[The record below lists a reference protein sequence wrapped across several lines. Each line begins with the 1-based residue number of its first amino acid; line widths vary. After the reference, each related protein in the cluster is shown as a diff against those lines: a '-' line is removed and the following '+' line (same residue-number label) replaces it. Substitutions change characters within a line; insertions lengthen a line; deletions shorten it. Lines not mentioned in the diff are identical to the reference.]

1 MIDFSLIISILLAI
15 GIFIGVDF
23 IFARIIRS
31 HDNITNRLMR
41 KIARISIIAITIVAV
56 IDKFGI
62 LGDMTKT
69 FLTNSALLVAVLGFL
84 LQNTLKN
91 ILAGALLL
99 SSETFKIGQRIRLPE
114 KDISGIIEKIN
125 MRHTVIHLTT
135 NERAIVPNYLLNE
148 AIIVNNDLLDS
159 TTVYPLVITIP
170 LDKDLLA
177 AKQIVRDVINDHD
190 NVLDKDADIIVTT
203 VTKDTVELKTLIK
216 TRDLDTSFDTLSDLR
231 EQVLTNLRQLDYF
244 NK

>member
-56 IDKFGI
+56 IDRFGI

-159 TTVYPLVITIP
+159 TTVYPLIITIR
-170 LDKDLLA
+170 LNQDLHK
-177 AKQIVRDVINDHD
+177 AKQIIRDVIENHQD
-190 NVLDKDADIIVTT
+190 VLNKDADIIVTT

-216 TRDLDTSFDTLSDLR
+216 TRDLDTSFNTLSDLR
-231 EQVLTNLRQLDYF
+231 EQVLTNLCQLNYF
-244 NK
+244 EK

>member
-23 IFARIIRS
+23 IFARVIRK

-41 KIARISIIAITIVAV
+41 KIARISIATITIIAIV
-56 IDKFGI
+56 DRLGI

-114 KDISGIIEKIN
+114 KDISGVIEKIN

-159 TTVYPLVITIP
+159 TTVYPLVITIK
-170 LDKDLLA
+170 LDKNLCM
-177 AKQIVRDVINDHD
+177 AKQIIRDTIENHED
-190 NVLDKDADIIVTT
+190 VLNKDADIIVTT

-216 TRDLDTSFDTLSDLR
+216 TRDLDTSFNTLSDLR
-231 EQVLTNLRQLDYF
+231 EQVLTHLCKLNYF
-244 NK
+244 EK

>member
-56 IDKFGI
+56 IDRFGI

-190 NVLDKDADIIVTT
+190 NVLDKDTDIIVTT

>member
-56 IDKFGI
+56 IDRFGI

-190 NVLDKDADIIVTT
+190 KVLDKDADIIVTT

>member
-23 IFARIIRS
+23 IFSRIIRK

-41 KIARISIIAITIVAV
+41 KIARISIVVIIIIAIA
-56 IDKFGI
+56 DRFGI

-159 TTVYPLVITIP
+159 TTVYPLIIIIP

-190 NVLDKDADIIVTT
+190 NVLNKDADIIVTT

>member
-15 GIFIGVDF
+15 GIFVGVDF

-56 IDKFGI
+56 IDRFGI

>member
-15 GIFIGVDF
+15 GIFVGVDF

-56 IDKFGI
+56 IDRFGI

-69 FLTNSALLVAVLGFL
+69 FLTNSALLVADLGFL

-91 ILAGALLL
+91 IMAGALLL

>member
-23 IFARIIRS
+23 VFSRIIRK

-41 KIARISIIAITIVAV
+41 KIARISIVVIIIIAIA
-56 IDKFGI
+56 DRFGI

-177 AKQIVRDVINDHD
+177 AKQIVRDVINGHD
-190 NVLDKDADIIVTT
+190 NVLNKDADIIVTT

>member
-56 IDKFGI
+56 IDRFGI

>member
-1 MIDFSLIISILLAI
+1 MIDFSLIISIIFAI
-15 GIFIGVDF
+15 VIFIGVDF
-23 IFARIIRS
+23 IFSRVIRK
-31 HDNITNRLMR
+31 HDNITNRIMR
-41 KIARISIIAITIVAV
+41 KIARISIIVITIVAI
-56 IDKFGI
+56 IDR
-62 LGDMTKT
+62 LGVLGGVAKT

-114 KDISGIIEKIN
+114 KDISGIIERIN

-148 AIIVNNDLLDS
+148 SIIVNNDLLDS
-159 TTVYPLVITIP
+159 TTVYPLIITIK
-170 LDKDLLA
+170 LDKDLSV
-177 AKQIVRDVINDHD
+177 AKQIIRDAILTHD
-190 NVLDKDADIIVTT
+190 DVLNKDADTIVTT
-203 VTKDTVELKTLIK
+203 VTKDTVELKTLIQ

-231 EQVLTNLRQLDYF
+231 EQVLTNLCQLNYF
-244 NK
+244 DK

>member
-56 IDKFGI
+56 IDRFGI

-159 TTVYPLVITIP
+159 TTVYPLIITIP

>member
-23 IFARIIRS
+23 IFSRIIRK

-41 KIARISIIAITIVAV
+41 KIARISIVVIIIIAIA
-56 IDKFGI
+56 DRFGI
-62 LGDMTKT
+62 LGDMAKT

-159 TTVYPLVITIP
+159 TTVYPLIIIIP

-177 AKQIVRDVINDHD
+177 AKQIVRDVINNHD
-190 NVLDKDADIIVTT
+190 NVLNKDADIIVTT

>member
-23 IFARIIRS
+23 IFARIVRI

-41 KIARISIIAITIVAV
+41 KIARISIITITIVAV
-56 IDKFGI
+56 IDRFGI

-159 TTVYPLVITIP
+159 TTVYPLIITIR
-170 LDKDLLA
+170 LNQDLHK
-177 AKQIVRDVINDHD
+177 AKQIIRDVIENHQD
-190 NVLDKDADIIVTT
+190 VLNNDADIIVTT

-216 TRDLDTSFDTLSDLR
+216 TRDLDTSFNTLSDLR
-231 EQVLTNLRQLDYF
+231 EQVLTNLCQLNYF
-244 NK
+244 EK

>member
-56 IDKFGI
+56 IDRFGI

-159 TTVYPLVITIP
+159 TTVYPLVITIS

>member
-23 IFARIIRS
+23 VFSRIIRK

-41 KIARISIIAITIVAV
+41 KIARISIVVIIIIAIA
-56 IDKFGI
+56 DRFGI

-177 AKQIVRDVINDHD
+177 AKQIVCDVINGHD
-190 NVLDKDADIIVTT
+190 NVLNKDADIIVTT

>member
-1 MIDFSLIISILLAI
+1 MIDFSLIISIILAI

-23 IFARIIRS
+23 IFSRIIRK
-31 HDNITNRLMR
+31 HDNITNRIMR
-41 KIARISIIAITIVAV
+41 KIARISIVVIIIVA
-56 IDKFGI
+56 IADRFGI

-159 TTVYPLVITIP
+159 TTVYPLVITIK
-170 LDKDLLA
+170 LDKDLSI
-177 AKQIVRDVINDHD
+177 AKQIIRDVITNHD
-190 NVLDKDADIIVTT
+190 DVLNKDADIIVTT

-231 EQVLTNLRQLDYF
+231 EQVLANLRRLDYF
-244 NK
+244 DK

>member
-56 IDKFGI
+56 IDRFGI

-244 NK
+244 NQ

>member
-41 KIARISIIAITIVAV
+41 KIARISIITITIVAV
-56 IDKFGI
+56 IDRFGI

>member
-23 IFARIIRS
+23 IFARIVRI

-41 KIARISIIAITIVAV
+41 KIARISIITITIVAV
-56 IDKFGI
+56 IDRFGI

-159 TTVYPLVITIP
+159 TTVYPLIITIR
-170 LDKDLLA
+170 LNQDLHK
-177 AKQIVRDVINDHD
+177 AKQIIRDVIENHQD
-190 NVLDKDADIIVTT
+190 VLNKDADIIVTT

-216 TRDLDTSFDTLSDLR
+216 TRDLDTSFNTLSDLR
-231 EQVLTNLRQLDYF
+231 EQVLTNLCRLNYF
-244 NK
+244 EK

>member
-1 MIDFSLIISILLAI
+1 MIDFSLIISIILAI

-23 IFARIIRS
+23 IFSRIIRK
-31 HDNITNRLMR
+31 HDNITNRIMR
-41 KIARISIIAITIVAV
+41 KIARISIVVIIIIAIA
-56 IDKFGI
+56 DRFGI

-125 MRHTVIHLTT
+125 MRHTVIHLAT

-159 TTVYPLVITIP
+159 TTVYPLVITIK
-170 LDKDLLA
+170 LDKDLSI
-177 AKQIVRDVINDHD
+177 AKQIIRDVITNHD
-190 NVLDKDADIIVTT
+190 DVLNKDADIIVTT
-203 VTKDTVELKTLIK
+203 VTKDTVELKTLMK

-231 EQVLTNLRQLDYF
+231 EQVLANLRRLDYF
-244 NK
+244 DK

>member
-56 IDKFGI
+56 IDRFGI

-231 EQVLTNLRQLDYF
+231 EQVLMNLRQLDYF

>member
-23 IFARIIRS
+23 IFSRIIRS

-41 KIARISIIAITIVAV
+41 KIARISIITITVVAI
-56 IDKFGI
+56 IDRFGI

-114 KDISGIIEKIN
+114 KDISGVIEKIN

-135 NERAIVPNYLLNE
+135 NERAVVPNYLLNE

-159 TTVYPLVITIP
+159 TTVYPLIITIQ
-170 LDKDLLA
+170 LNKDLDT
-177 AKQIVRDVINDHD
+177 AKQTIHDAIENHEDVLN
-190 NVLDKDADIIVTT
+190 KDADIIVTT

-216 TRDLDTSFDTLSDLR
+216 TRDLDTSFNTLSDLR
-231 EQVLTNLRQLDYF
+231 EQVLTNLCRMNYF
-244 NK
+244 DK

>member
-23 IFARIIRS
+23 IFARIVRI

-41 KIARISIIAITIVAV
+41 KIARISIITITIVAV
-56 IDKFGI
+56 IDRFGI

-159 TTVYPLVITIP
+159 TTVYPLIITIR
-170 LDKDLLA
+170 LNHDLNK
-177 AKQIVRDVINDHD
+177 AKQIIRDVIANHQD
-190 NVLDKDADIIVTT
+190 VLNKDADIIVTT

-216 TRDLDTSFDTLSDLR
+216 TRDLDTSFNTLSDLR
-231 EQVLTNLRQLDYF
+231 EQVLTNLCQLNYF
-244 NK
+244 EK